1 MPALDN
7 SDSLVNSDNLLGSA
21 VLLEGNMPSV
31 GNGAPDLEQLG
42 LQVEAFKSQYS
53 LTHCAEAGYSQLV
66 TVISQAY
73 DHITSISVG
82 DAASQGLQFA
92 SDSAEKT
99 EALITMLQTG
109 LTAIEDECSLQLET
123 MPPALSSILNYAA
136 YAAKLP
142 YLRDTTHQTLGAA
155 EVTVKSIKECSDY
168 LNTLLLN
175 LRLQSAVT
183 ELLALPSNNPT
194 DNDQS
199 FLPQQC
205 LVLIPPAGS
214 VTVNGVLT
222 TIESVSTSL
231 MRVIDNLQ
239 DQPTLPQ
246 CLNDLIKL
254 LDEQL
259 DLAEQVE
266 GVHEMAESTAECCR
280 YLRAIIEKIKSSG
293 FTKREAIP
301 LSDQF
306 EPEPEPEPE
315 AALEPG
321 AAVVAVG
328 SLNEQPRSS
337 EPVVAVDTLNG
348 QPRSSEPVVAV
359 GTLNG
364 QPRSS
369 EPAPEAAL
377 EPGAAVVAVGS
388 LNGQPRSSEPAPEVA
403 LNTGAPTNTN
413 THAVQSLSL
422 GNVLSA
428 VAQGILGASIL
439 MLITGTIMSCGFGL
453 TATAIY
459 SSLVSALTGP
469 LHLFGL
475 GEAISS
481 VLIIF
486 GGVIG
491 LGLVTI
497 LSMYCGQAM
506 CWGVS
511 SCLNTCTSLTE
522 SSGLHISDQA
532 FLTRSNELPAP
543 DQASLTGS
551 NGPPDPDQASALIHL
566 KQ

>member
-1 MPALDN
+1 M
-7 SDSLVNSDNLLGSA
+7 
-21 VLLEGNMPSV
+21 
-31 GNGAPDLEQLG
+31 
-42 LQVEAFKSQYS
+42 
-53 LTHCAEAGYSQLV
+53 
-66 TVISQAY
+66 
-73 DHITSISVG
+73 
-82 DAASQGLQFA
+82 
-92 SDSAEKT
+92 
-99 EALITMLQTG
+99 
-109 LTAIEDECSLQLET
+109 
-123 MPPALSSILNYAA
+123 
-136 YAAKLP
+136 
-142 YLRDTTHQTLGAA
+142 
-155 EVTVKSIKECSDY
+155 
-168 LNTLLLN
+168 
-175 LRLQSAVT
+175 
-183 ELLALPSNNPT
+183 
-194 DNDQS
+194 
-199 FLPQQC
+199 
-205 LVLIPPAGS
+205 
-214 VTVNGVLT
+214 
-222 TIESVSTSL
+222 
-231 MRVIDNLQ
+231 
-239 DQPTLPQ
+239 
-246 CLNDLIKL
+246 
-254 LDEQL
+254 
-259 DLAEQVE
+259 
-266 GVHEMAESTAECCR
+266 
-280 YLRAIIEKIKSSG
+280 
-293 FTKREAIP
+293 
-301 LSDQF
+301 
-306 EPEPEPEPE
+306 
-315 AALEPG
+315 
-321 AAVVAVG
+321 
-328 SLNEQPRSS
+328 NE
-337 EPVVAVDTLNG
+337 
-348 QPRSSEPVVAV
+348 
-359 GTLNG
+359 

-413 THAVQSLSL
+413 THAVKSLSL